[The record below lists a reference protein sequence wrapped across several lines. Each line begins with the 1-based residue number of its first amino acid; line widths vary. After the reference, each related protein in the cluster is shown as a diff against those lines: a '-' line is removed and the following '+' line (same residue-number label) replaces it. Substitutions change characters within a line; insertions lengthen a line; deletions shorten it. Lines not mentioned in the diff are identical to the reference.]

1 MDQGQQGLRAG
12 TRVTYKVRGR
22 AGDVTRL
29 CRRGTVTGTPIF
41 DRYTSQ
47 VWVPVQPDGASADV
61 EPSLIRKDSI
71 VDTVGP

>member
-1 MDQGQQGLRAG
+1 
-12 TRVTYKVRGR
+12 
-22 AGDVTRL
+22 VTRL